1 MLKFLP
7 FFLTSTVLGL
17 VLTPLIRIFA
27 GWANIYDRPSDRNIH
42 KRPVPLLGGI
52 SIFFAFNITVI
63 LGHYFNLSL
72 VGDPFL
78 SRWAALLV
86 CQTII
91 LALGSVDDAVHL
103 QPSVKLLFQIIVA
116 VLMILFGFGI
126 GAITNP
132 FTGDIV
138 RLGIFSA
145 PFTILWLVGIT
156 NALNLIDGLDG
167 LSAGTSFIVSLT
179 IGLIAYINGNAGIV
193 FVTLCL
199 AGSLLGFLPYNFHPA
214 KIFLGDSGSLLLGF
228 ILAVISIQG
237 SSKGPALVGLLAPIL
252 ALGFPIMETL
262 LSMIRRFLRSIRI
275 IDDPTRNGRF
285 RTVPVSKP
293 SIFRADKDHFHH
305 RLLKFGFSQKKAVIL
320 LYAICIALSVL
331 AFLVVAIEDLNLTA
345 ALAAII
351 IVFFIGI
358 KRLKYDEFRILEN
371 GLLIPLFSYPIINK
385 SLFQV
390 FIDLGMISFSFY
402 LSFLLLFRGFDGPV
416 RELFVRS
423 LSIVLL
429 VKIVVFHF
437 SGLYKRS
444 WVYSR
449 LEDALAVLKAT
460 FLSSLISVVV
470 LAFIF
475 KLESFGGIVLFVLDF
490 YLLLTGVAGLRIS
503 HHVFISYYR
512 RSAARRGKKVL
523 IYGAGG
529 RGSTVLREIR
539 KNGNYTFSPA
549 GFMDDSPEKKG
560 IQMQGVPVLG
570 SIEDLDEIFREN
582 NISEIIVSTTKIGR
596 DKIKRLTEFGK
607 QKGIVIRQYE
617 YRFYE
622 FS

>member
-1 MLKFLP
+1 MLKLLP

-27 GWANIYDRPSDRNIH
+27 GWANIYDRPSERNIH

-78 SRWAALLV
+78 SRWPALLI

-293 SIFRADKDHFHH
+293 SLFRADKDHLHH
-305 RLLKFGFSQKKAVIL
+305 RLLKFGYSQKKAVIL

-444 WVYSR
+444 WIYSR

-539 KNGNYTFSPA
+539 KNGNYSFSPA

>member
-1 MLKFLP
+1 MLKFLI
-7 FFLTSTVLGL
+7 FFLLSTSLGL
-17 VLTPLIRIFA
+17 ILTPLIRLLA
-27 GWANIYDRPSDRNIH
+27 RRANIYDLPSERKIH
-42 KRPVPLLGGI
+42 QRPVPLLGGI
-52 SIFFAFNITVI
+52 PIFLAFNITI
-63 LGHYFNLSL
+63 LLGHILNRSL
-72 VGDPFL
+72 IDDPFL
-78 SRWAALLV
+78 SRWPAMLF
-86 CQTII
+86 CQAII
-91 LALGSVDDAVHL
+91 LALGFIDDTIRL
-103 QPSVKLLFQIIVA
+103 QPAVKLLFQIIVA
-116 VLMILFGFGI
+116 GLMIFFGFGI

-132 FTGDIV
+132 FTGNIIS
-138 RLGIFSA
+138 LGIFSI
-145 PFTILWLVGIT
+145 PLTILWLVGIT

-199 AGSLLGFLPYNFHPA
+199 AGSILGFLPYNFHPA

-237 SSKGPALVGLLAPIL
+237 SLKGATLVGLLAPIL

-275 IDDPTRNGRF
+275 IDDPTGNGRF
-285 RTVPVSKP
+285 KTVPVSKP
-293 SIFRADKDHFHH
+293 AIFRADKDHFHH
-305 RLLKFGFSQKKAVIL
+305 RLLKFGYSQRKAVIL

-331 AFLVVAIEDLNLTA
+331 AFLVVAIENLNLTA

-358 KRLKYDEFRILEN
+358 KRLKYDEFRILKN

-390 FIDLGMISFSFY
+390 FVDLGMISLSFY
-402 LSFLLLFRGFDGPV
+402 LSFLLMFRGFDGQV
-416 RELFVRS
+416 RELFVQS

-437 SGLYKRS
+437 SNLYKRS
-444 WVYSR
+444 WAYSR
-449 LEDALAVLKAT
+449 LDDALTVLKAT

-470 LAFIF
+470 LALIF

-512 RSAARRGKKVL
+512 RSAAQRSLKVL
-523 IYGAGG
+523 IYGAGD

-539 KNGNYTFSPA
+539 RNGNYAFSPA

-560 IQMQGVPVLG
+560 MQMQGVPILG
-570 SIEDLDEIFREN
+570 SIEDLDDIFREN
-582 NISEIIVSTTKIGR
+582 NISEIIVSTTKIGK
-596 DKIKRLTEFGK
+596 DKIKRVTEFAK
-607 QKGIVIRQYE
+607 LKGVVIRQYE

-622 FS
+622 FP

>member
-305 RLLKFGFSQKKAVIL
+305 RLLKFGYSQKKAVIL

-539 KNGNYTFSPA
+539 KNGNYSFSPA

>member
-7 FFLTSTVLGL
+7 FFLISTVLGL
-17 VLTPLIRIFA
+17 ILTPLIRIFA
-27 GWANIYDRPSDRNIH
+27 KWANIFDRPSERNIH
-42 KRPVPLLGGI
+42 QRPVPLLGGI

-63 LGHYFNLSL
+63 LGHFLNPSL

-78 SRWAALLV
+78 SRWAALLL
-86 CQTII
+86 CQAII
-91 LALGSVDDAVHL
+91 LALGFVDDAIHL
-103 QPSVKLLFQIIVA
+103 QPSVKFLFQVIVA

-199 AGSLLGFLPYNFHPA
+199 AGSILGFLPYNFHPA

-228 ILAVISIQG
+228 ILAIISIQG
-237 SSKGPALVGLLAPIL
+237 SSKGPTLVGLLAPIL

-293 SIFRADKDHFHH
+293 AIFRADKDHFHH
-305 RLLKFGFSQKKAVIL
+305 RLLKFGYSQRKAVIL
-320 LYAICIALSVL
+320 LYTICIALSIL

-385 SLFQV
+385 SLLQV

-402 LSFLLLFRGFDGPV
+402 LSFLLLFRGFDGQV

-423 LSIVLL
+423 LPIVLL

-437 SGLYKRS
+437 SNLYKRS

-449 LEDALAVLKAT
+449 LEDALTVLKAT

-470 LAFIF
+470 LALIF
-475 KLESFGGIVLFVLDF
+475 RLESFGGLVLFILDF

-512 RSAARRGKKVL
+512 KSAAQRGQKVL
-523 IYGAGG
+523 IYGAGD

-539 KNGNYTFSPA
+539 KNGNYAFSPA

-560 IQMQGVPVLG
+560 MQMQGLPILG
-570 SIEDLDEIFREN
+570 SIEDLAEIFREN
-582 NISEIIVSTTKIGR
+582 NISEIIVSTTKIGK

>member
-305 RLLKFGFSQKKAVIL
+305 RLLKFGYSQKKAVIL

-512 RSAARRGKKVL
+512 RSAAQRGKKVL

-539 KNGNYTFSPA
+539 KNGNYSFSPA

>member
-1 MLKFLP
+1 M
-7 FFLTSTVLGL
+7 
-17 VLTPLIRIFA
+17 FA

-305 RLLKFGFSQKKAVIL
+305 RLLKFGYSQKKAVIL

-512 RSAARRGKKVL
+512 RSAAQRGKKVL

-539 KNGNYTFSPA
+539 KNGNYSFSPA

>member
-7 FFLTSTVLGL
+7 FFLISTALGL
-17 VLTPLIRIFA
+17 ALTPLVRIFA
-27 GWANIYDRPSDRNIH
+27 KWANICSFPSERNIH
-42 KRPVPLLGGI
+42 QRPVPLLGGI
-52 SIFFAFNITVI
+52 SIFFAFNTAVI
-63 LGHYFNLSL
+63 LGHLLNHSL
-72 VGDPFL
+72 IGDPFI
-78 SRWAALLV
+78 SRWAALLI

-91 LALGSVDDAVHL
+91 LALGFVDDAIRL

-116 VLMILFGFGI
+116 VLMVLFGFSI

-138 RLGIFSA
+138 RLGVLAA
-145 PFTILWLVGIT
+145 PITILWVVGIT

-179 IGLIAYINGNAGIV
+179 VGLIAYINGNAAIV

-199 AGSLLGFLPYNFHPA
+199 AGSILGFLPYNFHPA

-228 ILAVISIQG
+228 ILAVVSIQG

-275 IDDPTRNGRF
+275 IDDPAGNGRF
-285 RTVPVSKP
+285 RTVPVGKP
-293 SIFRADKDHFHH
+293 AIFRADKDHFHH
-305 RLLKFGFSQKKAVIL
+305 RLLRFGYSQRKAVIL

-331 AFLVVAIEDLNLTA
+331 AFLVVAIENLNLTA

-358 KRLKYDEFRILEN
+358 KRLKYDEFKILEN
-371 GLLIPLFSYPIINK
+371 GLLIPLFNYPIVNK

-390 FIDLGMISFSFY
+390 FIDLGMISLAYYS
-402 LSFLLLFRGFDGPV
+402 SFLLLFRGFDHQV
-416 RELFVRS
+416 RELFVQS
-423 LSIVLL
+423 LPIVLL
-429 VKIVVFHF
+429 VQIVVFHF
-437 SGLYKRS
+437 SGVYKRP
-444 WVYSR
+444 WVYTR
-449 LEDALAVLKAT
+449 LEDALTVLKAA
-460 FLSSLISVVV
+460 FLSSLISAVV
-470 LAFIF
+470 LALVFRP
-475 KLESFGGIVLFVLDF
+475 ESFGGVTLFVLDF

-503 HHVFISYYR
+503 HLVFMSYYKKR
-512 RSAARRGKKVL
+512 AASVGKRVL
-523 IYGAGG
+523 IYGAGE
-529 RGSTVLREIR
+529 RGSYVLREIK
-539 KNGNYTFSPA
+539 KNGSYAFAPA
-549 GFMDDSPEKKG
+549 GFMDDAPEKIG
-560 IQMQGVPVLG
+560 REMQGVPVLG
-570 SIEDLDEIFREN
+570 SIDNLDEIFREN
-582 NISEIIVSTTKIGR
+582 NIAEIIVSTTKIGK
-596 DKIKRLTEFGK
+596 DKIKRLTDFGK
-607 QKGIVIRQYE
+607 QKGILVRQYE